1 MKVVVTGLRGFPNI
15 QGGIEKHCEE
25 LYPRIQLLGCDIN
38 ITVVRRKGFI
48 QENPPLKEYKN
59 ITFKDIKSPKIAGL
73 EAVIHTLRAVWYAY
87 KIKADII
94 HIHAIGPALV
104 VPIAKVLGLKVIVT
118 HHGPDYN
125 REKWSWGARSILKF
139 GEYCA
144 AYYADEIIAISTV
157 ITDILKQK
165 YNRVNHISLI
175 YNGISTMSPIEDTNY
190 IKSLNLTSNK
200 YILAVGRFVE
210 EKRFDKLIQVYLM
223 LKKTDYKLVIVGDAD
238 YNSSFSQNLKH
249 LANQNQIV
257 LTGILTGIK
266 LQEIYTHAA
275 LFVLPSSHE
284 GLPITLLE
292 AMSFKR
298 KILASDIPANLAVKL
313 PQESYFKLNDM
324 DDFLIKME
332 AQLND
337 SRSYIEYDLSQYDWD
352 FIAKQVFQLYL
363 KLNP

>member
-1 MKVVVTGLRGFPNI
+1 
-15 QGGIEKHCEE
+15 
-25 LYPRIQLLGCDIN
+25 
-38 ITVVRRKGFI
+38 
-48 QENPPLKEYKN
+48 
-59 ITFKDIKSPKIAGL
+59 
-73 EAVIHTLRAVWYAY
+73 
-87 KIKADII
+87 
-94 HIHAIGPALV
+94 
-104 VPIAKVLGLKVIVT
+104 
-118 HHGPDYN
+118 
-125 REKWSWGARSILKF
+125 
-139 GEYCA
+139 
-144 AYYADEIIAISTV
+144 
-157 ITDILKQK
+157 
-165 YNRVNHISLI
+165 
-175 YNGISTMSPIEDTNY
+175 
-190 IKSLNLTSNK
+190 
-200 YILAVGRFVE
+200 
-210 EKRFDKLIQVYLM
+210 M

-332 AQLND
+332 SQLND